1 MDSSILNKKIKAGF
15 RKVDINKEIINE
27 FDTFFINKANL
38 ERYSNDF
45 LIHDWINYKKL
56 NFDELKTSITKIL
69 EIFNLAKTIDAQKI
83 FKDFAMFQK
92 TTTEMGNKYWSLCI
106 LQRDFSLLE
115 EFEYIM
121 ECFKMIEDISEITLK
136 NYLALCLQIQR
147 ISNKKLSNL
156 EDVMKLK
163 YGNVVNELFTTG
175 FLTEK
180 LKPHNLSISQ
190 WRNIS
195 AHKSY
200 SIIDKKIV
208 CKYGNNLENTITFE
222 NKEEVLNVV
231 KGIYDLSQIINFA
244 FKFFHYDNI
253 EEIARFFYS
262 ENIQDISEENRNET
276 WHLLFVTEAYTSG
289 FKVKEINESKD
300 NLEIEVFE
308 LTEED
313 RELRAIQSSILL
325 YKAWYYTSKEKIK
338 IIYTDRNEKKYMSSE
353 ADDRVFKEIGNGNK
367 EITYLAENVIFKKI

>member
-163 YGNVVNELFTTG
+163 YGNVVNELFTSG

-180 LKPHNLSISQ
+180 LKPYNLSISQ

-222 NKEEVLNVV
+222 NKEEVLNGV
-231 KGIYDLSQIINFA
+231 KEIYELSQIINFA

-367 EITYLAENVIFKKI
+367 EITYFAENVIFKKI